1 MRRRWI
7 IVTVIVATLAV
18 VGIAG
23 FLIVRQQRTEASRCQ
38 TIASLNA
45 QLVQPIGAGA
55 PVTVIGDS
63 YAQGYGLKD
72 ARKSWVAYL
81 GRTVIVHA
89 SSSAGY
95 TQKGMC
101 DSPSIPELAANRTGT
116 VIIEGGLNDIDALST
131 LKTAAE
137 ATYKSVHGRVVVVGP
152 PDAPGFGS
160 KKVAA
165 VDATLKAAA
174 RDAGVQYISTFGW
187 KLHYLPGG
195 EHLTLAGHA
204 EFGHRVAQSLGG

>member
-1 MRRRWI
+1 MRKKWLI
-7 IVTVIVATLAV
+7 GAAIVVAVAVIGT
-18 VGIAG
+18 IG
-23 FLIVRQQRTEASRCQ
+23 FLIIRQQRIDAARCQ

-45 QLVQPIGAGA
+45 QLTQPIGTGA
-55 PVTVIGDS
+55 PVTVVGDS
-63 YAQGYGLKD
+63 YAQGYGLMD

-81 GRTVIVHA
+81 GRKVTVHA

-95 TQKGMC
+95 TRKGMC
-101 DSPSIPELAANRTGT
+101 GSPSIPELVANRTGT
-116 VIIEGGLNDIDALST
+116 VIIEGGLNDTDSLST
-131 LKTAAE
+131 LKAAAD
-137 ATYKSVHGRVVVVGP
+137 ATYESVHGHVIVVGP

-174 RDAGVQYISTFGW
+174 TEDGVQYISTFGW

-195 EHLTLAGHA
+195 EHLTPAGHA
-204 EFGHRVAQSLGG
+204 EFGRRVAESLG